1 MPPFGSFKTIDY
13 TYVPKHN
20 LEVIGQTYD
29 YLQNRHDVAVA
40 QESELKKQIGQLE
53 LNAQEDE
60 FKQLLVNNVQSKIN
74 DAMIDDFKGYALDDI
89 VAEASNLMS
98 DPRVLGRLRAQ
109 QQYKAYQDNLNA
121 RTDLSEDYKNYYR
134 QANAYHYEDKFDAA
148 GNVIGGTEW
157 KPAEQEVSEIPT
169 SLIYNQ
175 ALKMVQED
183 AGGGESYTF
192 LDANGKPTD
201 DFTQSATGEIF
212 MKQGTKYNRLS
223 TEKLQAAIDAAIE
236 GTPGAKASLQQDY
249 KIAMWKDQTQ
259 GKNADVRDHNGNL
272 LNEQEFINRR
282 FNNFIKAA
290 TYNRV
295 YGSAGFGTAL
305 QSARRLAAGS
315 GAAVSDMSFPNQMY
329 DAPSITVKNQSA
341 INARGNIQSN
351 KAALGEVFARNGI
364 NADVNTLTPD
374 ALRQQ
379 VDAMPNG
386 MDKLIALKAVKS
398 ISDDQEFLDNLL
410 GVQKGTEAGDAFE
423 MYTAL
428 SSGTDLPTN
437 NQFRTAVNEYTDAA
451 YPPHVENVRAYL
463 RDDEY
468 ASLVKSLGGDE
479 AVRSLGVQIGK
490 ENGMNYVQLPRAYKD
505 NLFIFSKAIR
515 DARNENT
522 SFFNEIGRSFDA
534 MTRGFGLVDY
544 DKTRYF
550 SNVVTLDKDGNIF
563 DKLDTNLPTN
573 SWNYGANTTLG
584 GVLNNFAD
592 FGDNLNQN
600 AEAIIQQEVAIPT
613 QYSPNAT
620 PAQAQAEYNIKHGI
634 GKLEDNNAIMN
645 IEDERFYQGI
655 GNIDLTQSPNTYIY
669 DEYLN
674 TYREMDTEEE
684 LKYTN
689 LLANAKENVVTKG
702 ITPFNNSIQAI
713 VSVKDPKKPNDA
725 PKRIR
730 FDLNPVMTKEWMQD
744 TNIKAGMRTQ
754 NLRSYK
760 QQFNIGNS
768 PYDANI
774 GKYRITPDLDL
785 VNVTNNQ
792 VIRSLSPM
800 EAQDLIEKSIRLEDL
815 GDAYVTGNA
824 PNAAYTQAIINSIS
838 QAYSQYL
845 YGTTDYA
852 GNISNIISRNLTN
865 YR

>member
-1 MPPFGSFKTIDY
+1 MPFGSFKTIDY

-20 LEVIGQTYD
+20 LQVIGQTYD

-89 VAEASNLMS
+89 VAEAGNLMS

-134 QANAYHYEDKFDAA
+134 QANTYHYEDKLDAA

-169 SLIYNQ
+169 SVIYNQ

-183 AGGGESYTF
+183 AGRGESYTF

-295 YGSAGFGTAL
+295 YGSVEFGTAL
-305 QSARRLAAGS
+305 QSARKLAAGS

-669 DEYLN
+669 DEDLN

-713 VSVKDPKKPNDA
+713 ASVKDPKKPNDA

-824 PNAAYTQAIINSIS
+824 PNATYTQAIINSIS

>member
-1 MPPFGSFKTIDY
+1 MPFGSFKIIDY

-20 LEVIGQTYD
+20 LKVIGQTYD

-89 VAEASNLMS
+89 VVEAGNLMS

-134 QANAYHYEDKFDAA
+134 QANTYHYEDKLDAA

-157 KPAEQEVSEIPT
+157 KPTEQEVSEIPT
-169 SLIYNQ
+169 SVIYNQ

-183 AGGGESYTF
+183 AGSGESYTF
-192 LDANGKPTD
+192 LDANGNPTD

-295 YGSAGFGTAL
+295 YGSAEFGTAL
-305 QSARRLAAGS
+305 QSARKLAAGS

-468 ASLVKSLGGDE
+468 ASLVKTLGGDE

-522 SFFNEIGRSFDA
+522 SLLNEIGRSFDA
-534 MTRGFGLVDY
+534 ITRGFGYFDY

-550 SNVVTLDKDGNIF
+550 ANVVTLDKDGNIF
-563 DKLDTNLPTN
+563 DKLDTNLPTR

-600 AEAIIQQEVAIPT
+600 AEAVIQQEVTIPT

-669 DEYLN
+669 DEDLN

-730 FDLNPVMTKEWMQD
+730 FDLNSVMTKEWMQD

-792 VIRSLSPM
+792 VIRSLNPM

-824 PNAAYTQAIINSIS
+824 PNTAYTQAIINSIS

>member
-1 MPPFGSFKTIDY
+1 MPFGSFKTIDY

-20 LEVIGQTYD
+20 LQVIGQTYD

-89 VAEASNLMS
+89 VAEAGNLMS

-134 QANAYHYEDKFDAA
+134 QANTYHYEDKLDAA

-169 SLIYNQ
+169 SVIYNQ

-183 AGGGESYTF
+183 AGSGESYTF

-295 YGSAGFGTAL
+295 YGSAEFGTAL
-305 QSARRLAAGS
+305 QSARKLAAGS

-669 DEYLN
+669 DEDLN

-824 PNAAYTQAIINSIS
+824 PNATYTQAIINSIS

>member
-1 MPPFGSFKTIDY
+1 MPFGSFKTVDY
-13 TYVPKHN
+13 IYVPKHN
-20 LEVIGQTYD
+20 LQIIGQTYD

-53 LNAQEDE
+53 LNAQEDK

-89 VAEASNLMS
+89 VAEAGNLMS

-109 QQYKAYQDNLNA
+109 QQYKTYRDNLNA

-134 QANAYHYEDKFDAA
+134 QANTYHYEDKLDAA

-169 SLIYNQ
+169 SVIYNQ

-192 LDANGKPTD
+192 LDANGKPTN

-295 YGSAGFGTAL
+295 YGSAEFGTAL
-305 QSARRLAAGS
+305 QSARKLAAGS

-341 INARGNIQSN
+341 ISARGNIQSN

-379 VDAMPNG
+379 VDAMPNS

-428 SSGTDLPTN
+428 SSGTDLPAN

-468 ASLVKSLGGDE
+468 ASLVKTLGGDE

-522 SFFNEIGRSFDA
+522 SLLNEIGRSFDA
-534 MTRGFGLVDY
+534 ITRGFGHFDY

-550 SNVVTLDKDGNIF
+550 ANVVTLDKDGNIF
-563 DKLDTNLPTN
+563 DKLDTNLPTS

-634 GKLEDNNAIMN
+634 GKREDNSAIMN
-645 IEDERFYQGI
+645 IENDRFYQGI

-669 DEYLN
+669 DEDLN

-792 VIRSLSPM
+792 IIRSLSPM

-824 PNAAYTQAIINSIS
+824 PNATYTQAIIDSIS

>member
-1 MPPFGSFKTIDY
+1 MPFGSFKTVDY

-20 LEVIGQTYD
+20 LQVIGQTYD

-89 VAEASNLMS
+89 VAEAGNLMS

-134 QANAYHYEDKFDAA
+134 QANTYHYEDKLDAA

-169 SLIYNQ
+169 SIIYNQ

-192 LDANGKPTD
+192 LDANGNPTN

-223 TEKLQAAIDAAIE
+223 VEKLQAAIDAAIE

-295 YGSAGFGTAL
+295 YGSAEFGTAL
-305 QSARRLAAGS
+305 QSARKLAAGS

-329 DAPSITVKNQSA
+329 YAPSITVKNQSA

-423 MYTAL
+423 MYAAL
-428 SSGTDLPTN
+428 SSGTDLPNN

-468 ASLVKSLGGDE
+468 ASLVKTLGGDE

-522 SFFNEIGRSFDA
+522 SLLNEIGRSFDA
-534 MTRGFGLVDY
+534 ITRGFGYFDY

-550 SNVVTLDKDGNIF
+550 ANVVTLDKDGNIF
-563 DKLDTNLPTN
+563 DKLDTNLPTR

-600 AEAIIQQEVAIPT
+600 AEAVIQQEVTIPT

-634 GKLEDNNAIMN
+634 GKREDNNAIMN

-669 DEYLN
+669 DEDLN

-792 VIRSLSPM
+792 VVRSLSPM

-824 PNAAYTQAIINSIS
+824 PNTAYTQAIINSIS

>member
-1 MPPFGSFKTIDY
+1 MLFGSFKTIDY

-20 LEVIGQTYD
+20 LQVIGQTYD

-89 VAEASNLMS
+89 VAEAGNLMS

-109 QQYKAYQDNLNA
+109 QQYKAYQDNLDA

-134 QANAYHYEDKFDAA
+134 QANTYHYEDKLDAA

-175 ALKMVQED
+175 ALKMAQED

-223 TEKLQAAIDAAIE
+223 AEKLKAAIDAAIE

-295 YGSAGFGTAL
+295 YSSAEFGTAL
-305 QSARRLAAGS
+305 QSARKLAAGS
-315 GAAVSDMSFPNQMY
+315 GTPVSNMSFPNQMY

-351 KAALGEVFARNGI
+351 KATLGEVFTRNGI
-364 NADVNTLTPD
+364 NADVNSLTPD

-386 MDKLIALKAVKS
+386 MDKLIALKAVKA

-428 SSGTDLPTN
+428 SSGTDLPVN

-451 YPPHVENVRAYL
+451 YPPNVENVRAYL

-468 ASLVKSLGGDE
+468 ASLVKTLGGDE

-515 DARNENT
+515 DVRNENT
-522 SFFNEIGRSFDA
+522 SLLNEIGRSFDA
-534 MTRGFGLVDY
+534 ITRGFGYFNY

-550 SNVVTLDKDGNIF
+550 ANVVTLDKDGNIS
-563 DKLDTNLPTN
+563 DKLDTHLPTR

-592 FGDNLNQN
+592 FGDNLNKN
-600 AEAIIQQEVAIPT
+600 AEAIIQQEVTIPT

-634 GKLEDNNAIMN
+634 GKREDNNAIMN
-645 IEDERFYQGI
+645 IEDERFYQGV

-669 DEYLN
+669 DEDLN

-713 VSVKDPKKPNDA
+713 ISVKDPKKPDDA

>member
-1 MPPFGSFKTIDY
+1 MPFGSFKTVDY

-20 LEVIGQTYD
+20 LKVIGQTYD

-40 QESELKKQIGQLE
+40 QENELKKQIGQLE

-89 VAEASNLMS
+89 VAEAGNLMS

-134 QANAYHYEDKFDAA
+134 QANTYHYEDKLDAA

-169 SLIYNQ
+169 SVIYNQ

-183 AGGGESYTF
+183 AGSGESYTF

-295 YGSAGFGTAL
+295 YGSAEFGTAL
-305 QSARRLAAGS
+305 QSARKLAAGS

-468 ASLVKSLGGDE
+468 ASLVKTLGGDE

-522 SFFNEIGRSFDA
+522 SLLKEIGGSLA
-534 MTRGFGLVDY
+534 AATRGLGWFDY
-544 DKTRYF
+544 DKTRHF
-550 SNVVTLDKDGNIF
+550 ANVVTLDKDGNIF

-634 GKLEDNNAIMN
+634 GKREDNNAIMN

-669 DEYLN
+669 DEDLN

-792 VIRSLSPM
+792 VIRSLNPM

-824 PNAAYTQAIINSIS
+824 PNTAYTQAIINSIS

>member
-1 MPPFGSFKTIDY
+1 MPFGNFKTIDY

-20 LEVIGQTYD
+20 LQVIGQTYD

-89 VAEASNLMS
+89 VAEAGNLMS

-134 QANAYHYEDKFDAA
+134 QANTYHYEDKLDAA

-169 SLIYNQ
+169 SVIYNQ

-212 MKQGTKYNRLS
+212 MKQGTKYNRLN

-249 KIAMWKDQTQ
+249 KIAMWKDQIQ

-295 YGSAGFGTAL
+295 YGSAEFGTAL
-305 QSARRLAAGS
+305 QSARKLAAGS

-329 DAPSITVKNQSA
+329 DAPSIIVKNQSA

-534 MTRGFGLVDY
+534 IIRGFGYFDY

-550 SNVVTLDKDGNIF
+550 ANVVTLDKDGNVF
-563 DKLDTNLPTN
+563 DKLDTNLPTR

-600 AEAIIQQEVAIPT
+600 AEAVIQQEVAIPT

-634 GKLEDNNAIMN
+634 GKREDNNTIMN

-669 DEYLN
+669 DEDLN

-824 PNAAYTQAIINSIS
+824 PNTAYTQAIINSIS

-852 GNISNIISRNLTN
+852 GNIYNIISRNLTN

>member
-1 MPPFGSFKTIDY
+1 MPFGSFKTVDY

-134 QANAYHYEDKFDAA
+134 QANTYHYEDKFDAA

-295 YGSAGFGTAL
+295 YGSAEFGTAL
-305 QSARRLAAGS
+305 QSARKLAAGS

-620 PAQAQAEYNIKHGI
+620 PVQAQAEYNIKHGI

-669 DEYLN
+669 DEDLN

-689 LLANAKENVVTKG
+689 LLANAKGNVVTKG

-824 PNAAYTQAIINSIS
+824 PNATYTQAIINSIS

>member
-1 MPPFGSFKTIDY
+1 MPFGSFKIVDY

-20 LEVIGQTYD
+20 LQVIGQTYD

-89 VAEASNLMS
+89 VAEAGNLMS

-109 QQYKAYQDNLNA
+109 QQYKAYQDNLDA

-134 QANAYHYEDKFDAA
+134 QVNTYHYEDKLDAA

-169 SLIYNQ
+169 SIIYNQ

-223 TEKLQAAIDAAIE
+223 AEKLKAAIDAAIE

-249 KIAMWKDQTQ
+249 KIAIWKDQTQ

-295 YGSAGFGTAL
+295 YGSAEFGTAL
-305 QSARRLAAGS
+305 QSARKLAAGS

-428 SSGTDLPTN
+428 SSGTDLPVN

-451 YPPHVENVRAYL
+451 YPPNVENVRAYL

-468 ASLVKSLGGDE
+468 ASLVKTLGGDE

-522 SFFNEIGRSFDA
+522 SLLNEIGRSFDA
-534 MTRGFGLVDY
+534 ITRGFGYFNY

-550 SNVVTLDKDGNIF
+550 ANVVTLDKDGNIF
-563 DKLDTNLPTN
+563 DKLDTHLPTR

-600 AEAIIQQEVAIPT
+600 AEAIIQQEVTIPT

-634 GKLEDNNAIMN
+634 GKREDNNAIMD
-645 IEDERFYQGI
+645 IEDERFYQGV

-669 DEYLN
+669 DEDLN

-785 VNVTNNQ
+785 INVTNNQ
-792 VIRSLSPM
+792 VIRSLNPM

-824 PNAAYTQAIINSIS
+824 PNASYTQAIINSIS

>member
-1 MPPFGSFKTIDY
+1 MPFGSFKTVDY

-20 LEVIGQTYD
+20 LQVIGQTYD

-89 VAEASNLMS
+89 VAEAGNLMS

-134 QANAYHYEDKFDAA
+134 QANTYHYEDKLDAA

-169 SLIYNQ
+169 SVIYNE
-175 ALKMVQED
+175 ALKIAQAD
-183 AGGGESYTF
+183 AGGGESYSF
-192 LDANGKPTD
+192 LDANGKPTN
-201 DFTQSATGEIF
+201 DFTKSATGEMF
-212 MKQGTKYNRLS
+212 MKSGNKWERLS
-223 TEKLQAAIDAAIE
+223 EDKLQHAIDAAIE

-295 YGSAGFGTAL
+295 YSSAEFGTAL
-305 QSARRLAAGS
+305 QSARKLAAGS
-315 GAAVSDMSFPNQMY
+315 SAPVSDMSFPNQMY

-351 KAALGEVFARNGI
+351 KAALGEVFTRNGI

-386 MDKLIALKAVKS
+386 MDKLIALKAVKA

-428 SSGTDLPTN
+428 SSGTDLPAN

-468 ASLVKSLGGDE
+468 ASLVKTLGGDE

-490 ENGMNYVQLPRAYKD
+490 ENGMNYVQLPRDYKD

-522 SFFNEIGRSFDA
+522 SLLNEIGRSFDA
-534 MTRGFGLVDY
+534 ITRGFGYFNY

-550 SNVVTLDKDGNIF
+550 ANVVTLDKDGNVF
-563 DKLDTNLPTN
+563 DKLDTNLPTR

-600 AEAIIQQEVAIPT
+600 AEAIIQQEVTIPT

-634 GKLEDNNAIMN
+634 GKREDNNAIMN

-669 DEYLN
+669 DEDLN

-702 ITPFNNSIQAI
+702 ITPFNNSIQGI

-824 PNAAYTQAIINSIS
+824 PNASYTQAIINSIS

>member
-1 MPPFGSFKTIDY
+1 MPFGSFKTVDY

-20 LEVIGQTYD
+20 LQVIGQTYD

-89 VAEASNLMS
+89 VAEAGNLMS

-134 QANAYHYEDKFDAA
+134 QANTYHYEDKLDAA

-169 SLIYNQ
+169 SIIYNQ

-192 LDANGKPTD
+192 LDANGNPTN

-223 TEKLQAAIDAAIE
+223 AEKLKVAIDAAIE

-295 YGSAGFGTAL
+295 YSSAEFGTAL
-305 QSARRLAAGS
+305 QSARKLAAGS
-315 GAAVSDMSFPNQMY
+315 GAPVSDMSFPNQMY

-341 INARGNIQSN
+341 INVRGNIQSN
-351 KAALGEVFARNGI
+351 KAALGEVFTRNGI

-386 MDKLIALKAVKS
+386 MDKLIALKAVKA

-428 SSGTDLPTN
+428 SSGTDLPAN

-468 ASLVKSLGGDE
+468 ASLVKTLGGDE

-490 ENGMNYVQLPRAYKD
+490 ENGMNYVQLPRDYKD

-522 SFFNEIGRSFDA
+522 SLLNEIGRSFDA
-534 MTRGFGLVDY
+534 ITRGFGYFNY

-550 SNVVTLDKDGNIF
+550 ANVVTLDKDGNVF
-563 DKLDTNLPTN
+563 DKLDTNLPTR

-600 AEAIIQQEVAIPT
+600 AEAIIQQEVTIPT

-634 GKLEDNNAIMN
+634 GKREDNNAIMN

-669 DEYLN
+669 DEDLN

-713 VSVKDPKKPNDA
+713 ISVKDPKKPNDA

-824 PNAAYTQAIINSIS
+824 PNASYTQAIINSIS

>member
-1 MPPFGSFKTIDY
+1 MPFGSFKTIDY

-74 DAMIDDFKGYALDDI
+74 DAMIDNFKGYALDDI
-89 VAEASNLMS
+89 IAEAGNLMS

-134 QANAYHYEDKFDAA
+134 QANTYHYEDKLDAA

-169 SLIYNQ
+169 SVIYNQ
-175 ALKMVQED
+175 ALKMIQED
-183 AGGGESYTF
+183 AGGGESFTF
-192 LDANGKPTD
+192 LDANGKPTN

-295 YGSAGFGTAL
+295 YGSAEFGTAL
-305 QSARRLAAGS
+305 QSARKLAAGS

-428 SSGTDLPTN
+428 SSGTDLPAN

-468 ASLVKSLGGDE
+468 ASLVKTLGGDE

-522 SFFNEIGRSFDA
+522 SLLREIGGSLA
-534 MTRGFGLVDY
+534 AATRGLGWFDY
-544 DKTRYF
+544 DKTRHF
-550 SNVVTLDKDGNIF
+550 ANVVTLDKDGNIF
-563 DKLDTNLPTN
+563 DKLDTNLPTR
-573 SWNYGANTTLG
+573 SWNYGDNTTLG

-600 AEAIIQQEVAIPT
+600 AEAIIQQEVTVPT

-669 DEYLN
+669 DEDLN

-774 GKYRITPDLDL
+774 GKYRITPDLEL

-792 VIRSLSPM
+792 VIRSLSLL

-824 PNAAYTQAIINSIS
+824 PNATYTQAIINSIS

>member
-1 MPPFGSFKTIDY
+1 MPFGSFKTIDY

-20 LEVIGQTYD
+20 LQVIGQTYD

-89 VAEASNLMS
+89 VAEAGNLMS

-109 QQYKAYQDNLNA
+109 QQYKAYQDNLDA

-134 QANAYHYEDKFDAA
+134 QANTYHYEDKFDAA

-212 MKQGTKYNRLS
+212 MKQGAKYNRLS
-223 TEKLQAAIDAAIE
+223 AEKLKAAIDAAIE

-295 YGSAGFGTAL
+295 YSSAEFGTAL
-305 QSARRLAAGS
+305 QSARKLAAGS
-315 GAAVSDMSFPNQMY
+315 GTPVSNMSFPNQMY

-351 KAALGEVFARNGI
+351 KATLGEVFTRNGI
-364 NADVNTLTPD
+364 NADVNALTPD

-428 SSGTDLPTN
+428 SSGTDLPVN
-437 NQFRTAVNEYTDAA
+437 NQFRTAVNEYIDAA
-451 YPPHVENVRAYL
+451 YLPYVENVRAYL

-468 ASLVKSLGGDE
+468 ASLVKTLGGDE
-479 AVRSLGVQIGK
+479 AVRSFGVQIGK

-522 SFFNEIGRSFDA
+522 SLFNEIGRSFGA
-534 MTRGFGLVDY
+534 ITRGFGYFNY

-550 SNVVTLDKDGNIF
+550 ANVVTLDKDGNIF
-563 DKLDTNLPTN
+563 HKLYTHLPTC

-600 AEAIIQQEVAIPT
+600 AEAIIQQEVTIPT

-634 GKLEDNNAIMN
+634 GKREDNNAIMD
-645 IEDERFYQGI
+645 IEDERFYQGV

-669 DEYLN
+669 DEDLN

-754 NLRSYK
+754 NLCSYK

>member
-1 MPPFGSFKTIDY
+1 MPFGSFKTVDY

-20 LEVIGQTYD
+20 LQVIGQTYD

-89 VAEASNLMS
+89 VAEAGNLMS

-109 QQYKAYQDNLNA
+109 QQYKAYQDNLDA

-134 QANAYHYEDKFDAA
+134 QANTYHYEDKLDAA

-223 TEKLQAAIDAAIE
+223 AEKLKAAIDAAIE

-295 YGSAGFGTAL
+295 YGSAEFGTAL
-305 QSARRLAAGS
+305 QSARKLAAGS

-428 SSGTDLPTN
+428 SSGTDLPVN

-550 SNVVTLDKDGNIF
+550 SNVVTLDKDGNVF
-563 DKLDTNLPTN
+563 DKLDTNLPTR

-634 GKLEDNNAIMN
+634 GKREDNNAIMN

-669 DEYLN
+669 DEDLN

-845 YGTTDYA
+845 YGTTNYA
-852 GNISNIISRNLTN
+852 GNISNIISRNLIN

>member
-1 MPPFGSFKTIDY
+1 MPLGSFKTVDY

-89 VAEASNLMS
+89 VAEAGNLMS

-134 QANAYHYEDKFDAA
+134 QANTYHYEDKLDAA

-169 SLIYNQ
+169 SVIYNQ

-183 AGGGESYTF
+183 AGSGESYTF
-192 LDANGKPTD
+192 LDTNGKPTD

-259 GKNADVRDHNGNL
+259 GKNVDVRDHNGNL

-295 YGSAGFGTAL
+295 YGSAEFGTAL
-305 QSARRLAAGS
+305 QSARKLAAGS

-468 ASLVKSLGGDE
+468 ASLVKTLGGDE

-522 SFFNEIGRSFDA
+522 SLLNEIGRSFDA
-534 MTRGFGLVDY
+534 ITRGFGYFDY

-550 SNVVTLDKDGNIF
+550 ANVVTLDKDGNIF
-563 DKLDTNLPTN
+563 DKLDTNLPTR

-600 AEAIIQQEVAIPT
+600 AEAIIQQEVTIPT

-634 GKLEDNNAIMN
+634 GSREDNNAIMN

-669 DEYLN
+669 DEDLN

-684 LKYTN
+684 LKFTN
-689 LLANAKENVVTKG
+689 ILANAKENVVTKG

-792 VIRSLSPM
+792 VIRNLTPL

-824 PNAAYTQAIINSIS
+824 PNTAYTQAIINSIS

>member
-1 MPPFGSFKTIDY
+1 MPFGSFKTVDY

-20 LEVIGQTYD
+20 LQVIGQTYD

-89 VAEASNLMS
+89 VAEAGNLMS

-134 QANAYHYEDKFDAA
+134 QANTYHYEDKLDAA

-169 SLIYNQ
+169 SIIYNQ

-192 LDANGKPTD
+192 LDANGNPTN

-223 TEKLQAAIDAAIE
+223 VEKLQAAIDAAIE

-295 YGSAGFGTAL
+295 YGSAEFGTAL
-305 QSARRLAAGS
+305 QSARKLAAGS

-428 SSGTDLPTN
+428 SSGTDLPNN

-468 ASLVKSLGGDE
+468 ASLVKTLGGDE

-522 SFFNEIGRSFDA
+522 SLLNEIGRSFDA
-534 MTRGFGLVDY
+534 IIRGFGHFDY

-550 SNVVTLDKDGNIF
+550 ANVVTLDKDGNIF
-563 DKLDTNLPTN
+563 DKLDTNLPTR

-600 AEAIIQQEVAIPT
+600 AEAVIQQEVTIPT

-634 GKLEDNNAIMN
+634 GKREDNNAIMN

-669 DEYLN
+669 DEDLN

-689 LLANAKENVVTKG
+689 ILANAKENVVTKG

-713 VSVKDPKKPNDA
+713 VSVKDPKKPNGA

-730 FDLNPVMTKEWMQD
+730 FDLNSVMTKEWMQD

-792 VIRSLSPM
+792 VVRSLSPM

-824 PNAAYTQAIINSIS
+824 PNTAYTQAIINSIS

>member
-1 MPPFGSFKTIDY
+1 MPFGSFKTVDY

-20 LEVIGQTYD
+20 LQVIGQTYD

-89 VAEASNLMS
+89 VAEAGNLMS

-134 QANAYHYEDKFDAA
+134 QANTYHYEDKLDAA

-169 SLIYNQ
+169 SIIYNQ

-192 LDANGKPTD
+192 LDANGNPTN

-223 TEKLQAAIDAAIE
+223 AEKLKAAIDAAIE

-259 GKNADVRDHNGNL
+259 GKNADVRDYNGNL

-295 YGSAGFGTAL
+295 YSSAEFGTAL
-305 QSARRLAAGS
+305 QSARKLAAGS
-315 GAAVSDMSFPNQMY
+315 GAPVSDMSFPNQMY

-351 KAALGEVFARNGI
+351 KAALGEVFTRNGI

-386 MDKLIALKAVKS
+386 MDKLIALKAVKA

-428 SSGTDLPTN
+428 SSGTDLPAN

-468 ASLVKSLGGDE
+468 ASLVKTLGGDE
-479 AVRSLGVQIGK
+479 AVRSLGIQIGK
-490 ENGMNYVQLPRAYKD
+490 ENGMNYVQLPRDYKD

-522 SFFNEIGRSFDA
+522 SLLNEIGRSFDA
-534 MTRGFGLVDY
+534 ITRGFGYFNY

-550 SNVVTLDKDGNIF
+550 ANVVTLDKDGNVF
-563 DKLDTNLPTN
+563 DKLDTNLPTR

-600 AEAIIQQEVAIPT
+600 AEAIIQQEVTIPT

-634 GKLEDNNAIMN
+634 GKREDNNAIMN

-669 DEYLN
+669 DEDLN

-744 TNIKAGMRTQ
+744 TNIKAGIRTQ

-774 GKYRITPDLDL
+774 GKYRITPDLYL

-824 PNAAYTQAIINSIS
+824 PNASYTQAIINSIS

>member
-1 MPPFGSFKTIDY
+1 MPFGSFKTIDY

-89 VAEASNLMS
+89 VAEAGNLMS
-98 DPRVLGRLRAQ
+98 DPRVLGRVRAQ

-134 QANAYHYEDKFDAA
+134 QANTYHYEDKLDTA

-169 SLIYNQ
+169 SVIYNQ

-295 YGSAGFGTAL
+295 YGSAEFGTAL
-305 QSARRLAAGS
+305 QSARKLAAGS

-428 SSGTDLPTN
+428 SSGTDLPIN

-550 SNVVTLDKDGNIF
+550 SNVVTLDKDGNVF
-563 DKLDTNLPTN
+563 DKLDTNLPTR

-634 GKLEDNNAIMN
+634 GKREDNNAIMN

-669 DEYLN
+669 DEDLN

-774 GKYRITPDLDL
+774 GKYRITPDLEL

-792 VIRSLSPM
+792 VVRSLTPM

-824 PNAAYTQAIINSIS
+824 PNAAYTQAIIDSIS

>member
-1 MPPFGSFKTIDY
+1 MPFGSFKTVDY
-13 TYVPKHN
+13 IYVPKHN
-20 LEVIGQTYD
+20 LQIIGQTYD

-89 VAEASNLMS
+89 VAEAGNLMS

-134 QANAYHYEDKFDAA
+134 QANTYHYEDKLDAA

-169 SLIYNQ
+169 SVIYNQ

-201 DFTQSATGEIF
+201 DFTQSATAEIF

-295 YGSAGFGTAL
+295 YGSAEFGTAL
-305 QSARRLAAGS
+305 QSARKLAAGS

-386 MDKLIALKAVKS
+386 MDKLIALKTVKS

-428 SSGTDLPTN
+428 SSGTDLPAN

-468 ASLVKSLGGDE
+468 ASLVKTLGGDE

-522 SFFNEIGRSFDA
+522 SLLNEIGRSFDA
-534 MTRGFGLVDY
+534 ITRGFGYFDY

-550 SNVVTLDKDGNIF
+550 ANVVTLDKDGNIF
-563 DKLDTNLPTN
+563 DKLDTNLPTR

-634 GKLEDNNAIMN
+634 GSREDNNAIMN

-669 DEYLN
+669 DEDLN
-674 TYREMDTEEE
+674 IYREMDTEEE

-792 VIRSLSPM
+792 VVRSLSPM

-824 PNAAYTQAIINSIS
+824 PNTAYTQAIINSIS

>member
-1 MPPFGSFKTIDY
+1 MPFGSFKTVDY
-13 TYVPKHN
+13 AYVPKHN
-20 LEVIGQTYD
+20 LQVIGQTYD

-89 VAEASNLMS
+89 VAEAGNLMS

-109 QQYKAYQDNLNA
+109 QQYKAYQDNLGA

-134 QANAYHYEDKFDAA
+134 QANTYHYEDKLDAA

-223 TEKLQAAIDAAIE
+223 AEKLKTAIDAAIE

-295 YGSAGFGTAL
+295 YSSAEFGTAL
-305 QSARRLAAGS
+305 QSARKLAAGS
-315 GAAVSDMSFPNQMY
+315 GTPVSNMSFPNQMY

-351 KAALGEVFARNGI
+351 KATLGEVFTRNGI
-364 NADVNTLTPD
+364 NADVNALTPD

-386 MDKLIALKAVKS
+386 IDKLIALKAVKS

-428 SSGTDLPTN
+428 SSGTDLPAN

-451 YPPHVENVRAYL
+451 YPPNVENVRAYL

-468 ASLVKSLGGDE
+468 ASLVKTLGGDE

-515 DARNENT
+515 DARNEN
-522 SFFNEIGRSFDA
+522 SSLLNEIGRSFDA
-534 MTRGFGLVDY
+534 ITRGFGYFDY

-550 SNVVTLDKDGNIF
+550 ANVVTLDKDGNIF
-563 DKLDTNLPTN
+563 HKLDTHLPTR
-573 SWNYGANTTLG
+573 SWNCGANTTLG

-592 FGDNLNQN
+592 FGDNLNKN
-600 AEAIIQQEVAIPT
+600 AEAIIQQEVTIPT

-634 GKLEDNNAIMN
+634 GKREDNNAIMD
-645 IEDERFYQGI
+645 IEDERFYQGV

-669 DEYLN
+669 DEDLN

-713 VSVKDPKKPNDA
+713 VSIKDPKKPNDA

-744 TNIKAGMRTQ
+744 TNIKSGMRTQ

>member
-1 MPPFGSFKTIDY
+1 MPFGSFKSIDY
-13 TYVPKHN
+13 NYVPKHN

-29 YLQNRHDVAVA
+29 YLQQRHDAAVA
-40 QESELKKQIGQLE
+40 QESALKKQIGELE

-60 FKQLLVNNVQSKIN
+60 FKQMLVNNIESKIQ
-74 DAMIDDFKGYALDDI
+74 DAVIGDFKGYALDEI
-89 VAEASNLMS
+89 IAEAGNLAS
-98 DPRVLGRLRAQ
+98 DPRVIGRLRAQ
-109 QQYKAYQDNLNA
+109 QQYKTYQDNLNA

-134 QANAYHYEDKFDAA
+134 QVNTYHYEDKLDAA
-148 GNVIGGTEW
+148 GNIIGGTEW
-157 KPAEQEVSEIPT
+157 KPEKQEVSEVPT
-169 SLIYNQ
+169 SVIYNE
-175 ALKMVQED
+175 ALKIAQAD
-183 AGGGESYTF
+183 AGGGESYSF
-192 LDANGKPTD
+192 LDANGKPTSD
-201 DFTQSATGEIF
+201 YTQSATGEMF
-212 MKQGTKYNRLS
+212 MKSGNKWERLS
-223 TEKLQAAIDAAIE
+223 EDKLQHALDAAIE

-295 YGSAGFGTAL
+295 YGSAEFGTAL
-305 QSARRLAAGS
+305 QSARKLAAGS

-468 ASLVKSLGGDE
+468 ASLVKTLGGDE

-522 SFFNEIGRSFDA
+522 SLLNEIGRSFDA
-534 MTRGFGLVDY
+534 ITRGFGYFDY

-550 SNVVTLDKDGNIF
+550 ANVVTLDKDGNIF
-563 DKLDTNLPTN
+563 DKLDTNLPTC
-573 SWNYGANTTLG
+573 SWNYGANTILG

-600 AEAIIQQEVAIPT
+600 AEAVIQQEVTIPT

-634 GKLEDNNAIMN
+634 GSREDNNAIMN

-669 DEYLN
+669 DEDLN

-684 LKYTN
+684 LKFTN
-689 LLANAKENVVTKG
+689 ILANAKENVVTKG

-792 VIRSLSPM
+792 VVRSLSPM

-824 PNAAYTQAIINSIS
+824 PNTAYTQAIINSIS

>member
-1 MPPFGSFKTIDY
+1 MPFGSFKTVDY

-89 VAEASNLMS
+89 VAEAGNLMS

-134 QANAYHYEDKFDAA
+134 QANTYHYEDKLDAA

-169 SLIYNQ
+169 SIIYNQ

-295 YGSAGFGTAL
+295 YGSAEFGTAL
-305 QSARRLAAGS
+305 QSARKLAAGS

-329 DAPSITVKNQSA
+329 DAPNITVKNQSA

-534 MTRGFGLVDY
+534 IIRGFGYFDY

-550 SNVVTLDKDGNIF
+550 ANVVTLDKDGNVF
-563 DKLDTNLPTN
+563 DKLDTNLPTR

-634 GKLEDNNAIMN
+634 GKREDNNAIMN

-669 DEYLN
+669 DEDLN

-792 VIRSLSPM
+792 VIRSLSPI

-824 PNAAYTQAIINSIS
+824 PNTAYTQAIINSIS

>member
-1 MPPFGSFKTIDY
+1 MPFGSFKSIDY
-13 TYVPKHN
+13 NYVPKHN

-29 YLQNRHDVAVA
+29 YLQQRHDAAVA
-40 QESELKKQIGQLE
+40 QESALKKQIGELE

-60 FKQLLVNNVQSKIN
+60 FKQMLVNSIESKIQ
-74 DAMIDDFKGYALDDI
+74 DAVVGDFKGYALDEI
-89 VAEASNLMS
+89 IAEAGNLAS
-98 DPRVLGRLRAQ
+98 DPRVIGRLRAQ
-109 QQYKAYQDNLNA
+109 QQYKTYQDNLNA

-134 QANAYHYEDKFDAA
+134 QLNTYHYEDKLDAA
-148 GNVIGGTEW
+148 GNVIGGNEW
-157 KPAEQEVSEIPT
+157 KPEKQEVSEVPT
-169 SLIYNQ
+169 SVIYNE
-175 ALKMVQED
+175 ALKIAQAD
-183 AGGGESYTF
+183 AGGGESYSF
-192 LDANGKPTD
+192 LDANGKPTSD
-201 DFTQSATGEIF
+201 YTKSATGEMF
-212 MKQGTKYNRLS
+212 MKSGNKWERLS
-223 TEKLQAAIDAAIE
+223 EDKLQHAIDAAIE
-236 GTPGAKASLQQDY
+236 GIPGAKASLQQDY
-249 KIAMWKDQTQ
+249 DIALWKDKTQ
-259 GKNADVRDHNGNL
+259 SKNNDVRDNNGNL
-272 LNEQEFINRR
+272 MNYDEFINRR
-282 FNNFIKAA
+282 FNNFKKAA
-290 TYNRV
+290 AYNRV
-295 YGSAGFGTAL
+295 YGSAEFGTAL
-305 QSARRLAAGS
+305 QSARKLAAGS
-315 GAAVSDMSFPNQMY
+315 GATVSDMSFPNQMY

-351 KAALGEVFARNGI
+351 KAALSEVFARNGI

-428 SSGTDLPTN
+428 SSGTDLPNN

-468 ASLVKSLGGDE
+468 ASLVKTLGGDE

-490 ENGMNYVQLPRAYKD
+490 ENGMNYVQLPRDYKN

-522 SFFNEIGRSFDA
+522 SFLNEIGRSFDA
-534 MTRGFGLVDY
+534 ITRGFGYFNY

-550 SNVVTLDKDGNIF
+550 ANVVTLDKDGNVS
-563 DKLDTNLPTN
+563 DKLDTNLPTR

-600 AEAIIQQEVAIPT
+600 AEAIIQQEVTIPT

-634 GKLEDNNAIMN
+634 GKREDNNAIMN

-655 GNIDLTQSPNTYIY
+655 GNIDLTQIPNTYIY
-669 DEYLN
+669 DEDLN

-744 TNIKAGMRTQ
+744 TNIKAGIRTQ

-824 PNAAYTQAIINSIS
+824 PNASYTQAIINSIS

-852 GNISNIISRNLTN
+852 GIISNIISRNLTN

>member
-1 MPPFGSFKTIDY
+1 MPFGSFKTIDY

-89 VAEASNLMS
+89 VAEAGNLMS

-134 QANAYHYEDKFDAA
+134 QANTYHYEDKLDTA

-169 SLIYNQ
+169 SVIYNQ

-295 YGSAGFGTAL
+295 YGSAEFGTAL
-305 QSARRLAAGS
+305 QSARKLAAGS

-428 SSGTDLPTN
+428 SSGTDLPIN

-550 SNVVTLDKDGNIF
+550 SNVVTLDKDGNVF
-563 DKLDTNLPTN
+563 DKLDTNLPTR

-634 GKLEDNNAIMN
+634 GKREDNNAIMN

-669 DEYLN
+669 DEDLN

-774 GKYRITPDLDL
+774 GKYRITPDLEL

-792 VIRSLSPM
+792 VVRSLTPM

-824 PNAAYTQAIINSIS
+824 PNAAYTQAIIDSIS

>member
-1 MPPFGSFKTIDY
+1 MPFGSFKTVDY

-20 LEVIGQTYD
+20 LQVIGQTYD

-89 VAEASNLMS
+89 VAEAGNLMS

-109 QQYKAYQDNLNA
+109 QQYKAYQDNLDA

-134 QANAYHYEDKFDAA
+134 QVNSYHYEDKLDAA

-169 SLIYNQ
+169 SIIYNQ

-223 TEKLQAAIDAAIE
+223 AEKLKAAIDAAIE

-249 KIAMWKDQTQ
+249 KIAIWKDQTQ

-295 YGSAGFGTAL
+295 YGSAEFGTAL
-305 QSARRLAAGS
+305 QSARKLAAGS

-428 SSGTDLPTN
+428 SSGTDLPVN

-451 YPPHVENVRAYL
+451 YPPNVENVRAYL

-468 ASLVKSLGGDE
+468 ASLVKTLGGDE

-522 SFFNEIGRSFDA
+522 SLLNEIGRSFDA
-534 MTRGFGLVDY
+534 ITRGFGYFNY

-550 SNVVTLDKDGNIF
+550 ANVVTLDKDGNIF
-563 DKLDTNLPTN
+563 DKLDTHLPTR

-600 AEAIIQQEVAIPT
+600 AEAIIQQEVTIPT

-634 GKLEDNNAIMN
+634 GKREDNNAIMD
-645 IEDERFYQGI
+645 IEDERFYQGV

-669 DEYLN
+669 DEDLN

>member
-1 MPPFGSFKTIDY
+1 MPFGSFKTVDY

-89 VAEASNLMS
+89 VAEAGNLMS

-134 QANAYHYEDKFDAA
+134 QANTYHYEDKLDAA

-169 SLIYNQ
+169 SIIYNQ

-295 YGSAGFGTAL
+295 YGGAEFGTAL
-305 QSARRLAAGS
+305 QSARKLAAGS

-329 DAPSITVKNQSA
+329 YAPSITVKNQSA

-522 SFFNEIGRSFDA
+522 SLLNEIGRSFDA
-534 MTRGFGLVDY
+534 ITRGFGYFDY

-550 SNVVTLDKDGNIF
+550 ANVVTLDKDGNIF
-563 DKLDTNLPTN
+563 DKLDTNLPTR

-600 AEAIIQQEVAIPT
+600 AEAVIQQEVTIPT

-634 GKLEDNNAIMN
+634 GSREDNNAIMN

-669 DEYLN
+669 DEDLN

-684 LKYTN
+684 LKFTN
-689 LLANAKENVVTKG
+689 ILANAKENVVTKG

-744 TNIKAGMRTQ
+744 TNIKAGIRTQ

-800 EAQDLIEKSIRLEDL
+800 ETQDLIEKSIRLEDL

-824 PNAAYTQAIINSIS
+824 PNTAYTQAIINSIS

>member
-1 MPPFGSFKTIDY
+1 MPFGSFKTVDY

-20 LEVIGQTYD
+20 LQVIGQTYD

-89 VAEASNLMS
+89 VAEAGNLMS

-134 QANAYHYEDKFDAA
+134 QANTYHYEDKFDAA

-169 SLIYNQ
+169 SIIYNQ

-192 LDANGKPTD
+192 LDANGNPTN

-223 TEKLQAAIDAAIE
+223 AEKLKVAIDAAIE

-295 YGSAGFGTAL
+295 YSSAEFGTAL
-305 QSARRLAAGS
+305 QSARKLAAGS
-315 GAAVSDMSFPNQMY
+315 SAPVSDMSFPNQMY
-329 DAPSITVKNQSA
+329 DAPSIIVKNQSA

-351 KAALGEVFARNGI
+351 KAALGEVFTRNGI

-386 MDKLIALKAVKS
+386 MDKLIALKAVKA

-428 SSGTDLPTN
+428 SSGTDLPAN
-437 NQFRTAVNEYTDAA
+437 NQFRTAVNKYTDAA

-468 ASLVKSLGGDE
+468 ASLVKTLGGDE
-479 AVRSLGVQIGK
+479 AVRSLGIQIGK
-490 ENGMNYVQLPRAYKD
+490 ENGMNYVQLPRDYKD

-522 SFFNEIGRSFDA
+522 SLLNEIGRSFEA
-534 MTRGFGLVDY
+534 ITRGFGYFNY

-550 SNVVTLDKDGNIF
+550 ANVVTLDKDGNVF
-563 DKLDTNLPTN
+563 HKLDTNLPTC
-573 SWNYGANTTLG
+573 SWNYGANTALG

-600 AEAIIQQEVAIPT
+600 AEAIIQQEVTIPT

-634 GKLEDNNAIMN
+634 GKREDNNAIMN

-669 DEYLN
+669 DEDLN

-824 PNAAYTQAIINSIS
+824 PNASYTQAIINSIS

>member
-1 MPPFGSFKTIDY
+1 MSFGSFKTVDY

-89 VAEASNLMS
+89 VAEAGNLMS
-98 DPRVLGRLRAQ
+98 DSRVLGRLRAQ

-134 QANAYHYEDKFDAA
+134 QANTYHYEDKLDAA

-169 SLIYNQ
+169 SVIYNQ

-192 LDANGKPTD
+192 LDANDNPTD

-295 YGSAGFGTAL
+295 YGSAEFGTAL
-305 QSARRLAAGS
+305 QSARKLAAGS
-315 GAAVSDMSFPNQMY
+315 GVAVSDMSFPNQMY
-329 DAPSITVKNQSA
+329 DAPSIIVKNQSA

-428 SSGTDLPTN
+428 SSGTDLPAN

-468 ASLVKSLGGDE
+468 ASLVKTLGGDE

-550 SNVVTLDKDGNIF
+550 SNVVTLDKDGNVF
-563 DKLDTNLPTN
+563 DKLDTNLPTR

-634 GKLEDNNAIMN
+634 GKREDNNAIMN

-669 DEYLN
+669 DEDLN

-792 VIRSLSPM
+792 VIRSLNPM

-824 PNAAYTQAIINSIS
+824 PNTAYTQAIINSIS

>member
-1 MPPFGSFKTIDY
+1 MPFGNFKTVDY

-20 LEVIGQTYD
+20 LQVIGQTYD

-89 VAEASNLMS
+89 VAEAGNLMS

-109 QQYKAYQDNLNA
+109 QQYKAYQDNLDA

-134 QANAYHYEDKFDAA
+134 QANTYHYEDKLDAA

-223 TEKLQAAIDAAIE
+223 AEKFKAAIDAAIE

-295 YGSAGFGTAL
+295 YSSAEFGTAL
-305 QSARRLAAGS
+305 QSARKLAAGS
-315 GAAVSDMSFPNQMY
+315 GTPVSNMSFPNQMY

-351 KAALGEVFARNGI
+351 KATLGEVFTRNGI
-364 NADVNTLTPD
+364 NADVNALTPD

-428 SSGTDLPTN
+428 SSGTDLPVN
-437 NQFRTAVNEYTDAA
+437 NQFRTAVNEYTDTA
-451 YPPHVENVRAYL
+451 YPPNVENVRAYL

-468 ASLVKSLGGDE
+468 ASLVKTLGGDE

-522 SFFNEIGRSFDA
+522 SLLNEIGRSFDA
-534 MTRGFGLVDY
+534 ITRGFGYFNY

-550 SNVVTLDKDGNIF
+550 ANVVTLDKDRNIF
-563 DKLDTNLPTN
+563 DKLDTHLPTR

-600 AEAIIQQEVAIPT
+600 AEAIIQQEVTIPT

-634 GKLEDNNAIMN
+634 GKREDNNAIMD
-645 IEDERFYQGI
+645 IEDERFYQGV

-669 DEYLN
+669 DEDLN

-713 VSVKDPKKPNDA
+713 VSVKDPKKPDDA

>member
-1 MPPFGSFKTIDY
+1 
-13 TYVPKHN
+13 
-20 LEVIGQTYD
+20 
-29 YLQNRHDVAVA
+29 
-40 QESELKKQIGQLE
+40 
-53 LNAQEDE
+53 
-60 FKQLLVNNVQSKIN
+60 
-74 DAMIDDFKGYALDDI
+74 
-89 VAEASNLMS
+89 
-98 DPRVLGRLRAQ
+98 
-109 QQYKAYQDNLNA
+109 
-121 RTDLSEDYKNYYR
+121 
-134 QANAYHYEDKFDAA
+134 
-148 GNVIGGTEW
+148 
-157 KPAEQEVSEIPT
+157 
-169 SLIYNQ
+169 
-175 ALKMVQED
+175 
-183 AGGGESYTF
+183 
-192 LDANGKPTD
+192 
-201 DFTQSATGEIF
+201 
-212 MKQGTKYNRLS
+212 
-223 TEKLQAAIDAAIE
+223 
-236 GTPGAKASLQQDY
+236 
-249 KIAMWKDQTQ
+249 
-259 GKNADVRDHNGNL
+259 
-272 LNEQEFINRR
+272 
-282 FNNFIKAA
+282 
-290 TYNRV
+290 
-295 YGSAGFGTAL
+295 
-305 QSARRLAAGS
+305 
-315 GAAVSDMSFPNQMY
+315 
-329 DAPSITVKNQSA
+329 
-341 INARGNIQSN
+341 
-351 KAALGEVFARNGI
+351 
-364 NADVNTLTPD
+364 
-374 ALRQQ
+374 
-379 VDAMPNG
+379 MPNG

-522 SFFNEIGRSFDA
+522 SLLNEIGGSLA
-534 MTRGFGLVDY
+534 AATRGLGWFDY
-544 DKTRYF
+544 DKTRHF
-550 SNVVTLDKDGNIF
+550 ANVVTLDKDGNIF

-613 QYSPNAT
+613 QYFPNAT

-634 GKLEDNNAIMN
+634 GKREDNNAIMN

-669 DEYLN
+669 DEDLN

-713 VSVKDPKKPNDA
+713 VSVKDPKKPDDA

-792 VIRSLSPM
+792 VIRSLSPI
-800 EAQDLIEKSIRLEDL
+800 EAQDLIERVFDL
-815 GDAYVTGNA
+815 K
-824 PNAAYTQAIINSIS
+824 I
-838 QAYSQYL
+838 
-845 YGTTDYA
+845 
-852 GNISNIISRNLTN
+852 
-865 YR
+865 

>member
-1 MPPFGSFKTIDY
+1 MPFGSFKTVDY

-89 VAEASNLMS
+89 VAEAGNLMS

-134 QANAYHYEDKFDAA
+134 QANTYHYEDKLDAA

-169 SLIYNQ
+169 SVIYNQ

-295 YGSAGFGTAL
+295 YGSAEFGTAL
-305 QSARRLAAGS
+305 QSARKLAAGS

-428 SSGTDLPTN
+428 SSGTDLPADN
-437 NQFRTAVNEYTDAA
+437 RFRNVVNHYNDVIFDPETTAVRQYISE
-451 YPPHVENVRAYL
+451 
-463 RDDEY
+463 DEY
-468 ASLVKSLGGDE
+468 ATLVKNAGGD
-479 AVRSLGVQIGK
+479 AAIRALGIKVGRANGK
-490 ENGMNYVQLPRAYKD
+490 QYVELPREYKN
-505 NLFIFSKAIR
+505 NLFTFAKVIR
-515 DARNENT
+515 DARNEHN
-522 SFFNEIGRSFDA
+522 SFFSDAFQGIIAPIKAAFGNDDKSKIGSNAVRVKSDGTTDDVVTDTTIPNGLAGDFG
-534 MTRGFGLVDY
+534 TRGVL
-544 DKTRYF
+544 
-550 SNVVTLDKDGNIF
+550 S
-563 DKLDTNLPTN
+563 
-573 SWNYGANTTLG
+573 
-584 GVLNNFAD
+584 GVITNFAN
-592 FGDNLNQN
+592 FGDELSNN
-600 AEAIIQQEVAIPT
+600 ADAVIEQEVIVPT

-634 GKLEDNNAIMN
+634 GKREDNNAIMN

-669 DEYLN
+669 DEDLN

-792 VIRSLSPM
+792 VIRSLTPM

-824 PNAAYTQAIINSIS
+824 PNTAYTQAIIDSIS
-838 QAYSQYL
+838 KAYSQYL

-852 GNISNIISRNLTN
+852 GNIYNIISRNLTN

>member
-1 MPPFGSFKTIDY
+1 MPFGSFKTVDY

-29 YLQNRHDVAVA
+29 YLQNRHDIAVA

-89 VAEASNLMS
+89 VAEAGNLMS

-134 QANAYHYEDKFDAA
+134 QANTYHYEDKLDAA

-169 SLIYNQ
+169 SIIYNQ

-183 AGGGESYTF
+183 AGSGESYTF

-295 YGSAGFGTAL
+295 YGSAKFGTAL
-305 QSARRLAAGS
+305 QSARKLAAGS
-315 GAAVSDMSFPNQMY
+315 GAPVSDISFPNQMY
-329 DAPSITVKNQSA
+329 DAPNITVKNQSA

-364 NADVNTLTPD
+364 NSDVNTLTPD

-468 ASLVKSLGGDE
+468 ASLVKTLGGDE

-522 SFFNEIGRSFDA
+522 SLLNEIGRSFDA
-534 MTRGFGLVDY
+534 ITRGFGYFDY

-550 SNVVTLDKDGNIF
+550 ANVVTLDKDGNIF

-634 GKLEDNNAIMN
+634 GNREDNNAIMN
-645 IEDERFYQGI
+645 IEDDRFYQGI

-669 DEYLN
+669 DEDLN

-824 PNAAYTQAIINSIS
+824 PNTAYTQAIINSIS

-852 GNISNIISRNLTN
+852 GNIYNIISRNLTN

>member
-1 MPPFGSFKTIDY
+1 MPFGSFKTVDY

-20 LEVIGQTYD
+20 LQVIGQTYD

-89 VAEASNLMS
+89 VAEAGNLMS

-109 QQYKAYQDNLNA
+109 QQYKAYQDNLDA

-134 QANAYHYEDKFDAA
+134 QANTYHYEDKLDAA

-223 TEKLQAAIDAAIE
+223 AEKLKAAIDAAIE

-295 YGSAGFGTAL
+295 YSSAEFGTAL
-305 QSARRLAAGS
+305 QSARKLAAGS
-315 GAAVSDMSFPNQMY
+315 GTPVSNMSFPNQMY
-329 DAPSITVKNQSA
+329 DASSITVKNQSA

-351 KAALGEVFARNGI
+351 KATLGEVFTRNGI
-364 NADVNTLTPD
+364 NADVNALTPD

-428 SSGTDLPTN
+428 SSGTDLPVN

-451 YPPHVENVRAYL
+451 YPPNVENVRAYL

-468 ASLVKSLGGDE
+468 ASLVKTLGGDE

-522 SFFNEIGRSFDA
+522 SLLNEIGRSFDA
-534 MTRGFGLVDY
+534 ITRGFGYFNY

-550 SNVVTLDKDGNIF
+550 ANVVTLDKDGNIF
-563 DKLDTNLPTN
+563 HKLDTHLPTR

-600 AEAIIQQEVAIPT
+600 AETIIQQEVTIPT

-634 GKLEDNNAIMN
+634 GKREDNNAIMD
-645 IEDERFYQGI
+645 IENERFYQGV

-669 DEYLN
+669 DEDLN

-852 GNISNIISRNLTN
+852 GNISNIISRNLIN

>member
-1 MPPFGSFKTIDY
+1 MSFRSFKTIDY

-89 VAEASNLMS
+89 VAEAGNLMS

-109 QQYKAYQDNLNA
+109 QQYKTYQDNLNA

-134 QANAYHYEDKFDAA
+134 QANTYHYEDKLDAA

-169 SLIYNQ
+169 SVIYNQ

-192 LDANGKPTD
+192 LDANSKPTD

-259 GKNADVRDHNGNL
+259 GKNADIRDHNGNL

-295 YGSAGFGTAL
+295 YGSAEFGTAL
-305 QSARRLAAGS
+305 QSARKLAAGS
-315 GAAVSDMSFPNQMY
+315 GAAASNMSFPNQMY

-351 KAALGEVFARNGI
+351 KAALGEVFVRNGI

-428 SSGTDLPTN
+428 SSGTDLPAN

-468 ASLVKSLGGDE
+468 ASLVKTLGGDE

-490 ENGMNYVQLPRAYKD
+490 ENGMNYVQLPRAYKN

-522 SFFNEIGRSFDA
+522 SLLNEIGGSLA
-534 MTRGFGLVDY
+534 AATRGLGFFDY
-544 DKTRYF
+544 DKTRHF
-550 SNVVTLDKDGNIF
+550 ANVVTLDKDGNIF

-592 FGDNLNQN
+592 FGYNLNQN
-600 AEAIIQQEVAIPT
+600 AEAVIQQEVTIPT

-634 GKLEDNNAIMN
+634 GKREDNNAIMN

-669 DEYLN
+669 DEDLN

-730 FDLNPVMTKEWMQD
+730 FDLNPVMTKEWMQN
-744 TNIKAGMRTQ
+744 TNIKAGIRTQ

-824 PNAAYTQAIINSIS
+824 PNATYTQAIINSIS

-852 GNISNIISRNLTN
+852 GNIYNIISRNLTN